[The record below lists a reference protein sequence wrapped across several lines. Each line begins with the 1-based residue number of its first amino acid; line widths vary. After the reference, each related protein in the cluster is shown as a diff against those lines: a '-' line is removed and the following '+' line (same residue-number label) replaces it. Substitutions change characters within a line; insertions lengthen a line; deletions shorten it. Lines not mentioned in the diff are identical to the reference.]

1 MVGKKKTRDVQF
13 YREASEAAF
22 DETGNRKRRRQ
33 YGDDDEIEAEQ
44 DERRKRAELNR
55 HFKAFADKI
64 AEASDGRLEVDIPY
78 RELGFQGVPSRSNV
92 LMQPTT
98 DCLVHLVEPP
108 FLVITLAEVEVAHL
122 ERVQYGLKNFDLVFV
137 LKDFKQNPIT
147 VLARSRIQAQSR
159 YGSLTRKLLTGTP
172 SRPASLRTSRSGSTL
187 ATFRSQRARSTSTGE
202 PS

>member
-1 MVGKKKTRDVQF
+1 MWSETTADVLFSNIKHLFFQPCDQELIVILHIHLKAPILVGKKKTHDIQF

-33 YGDDDEIEAEQ
+33 YGDEDEIEAEQ

-64 AEASDGRLEVDIPY
+64 ADASDGRLEVDIPY

-108 FLVITLAEVEVAHL
+108 FLVVTLAEVEVAHL

-137 LKDFKQNPIT
+137 LKDFKKTPIT
-147 VLARSRIQAQSR
+147 MCVRSSLLFDDSR
-159 YGSLTRKLLTGTP
+159 C
-172 SRPASLRTSRSGSTL
+172 
-187 ATFRSQRARSTSTGE
+187 
-202 PS
+202 